1 MLCIV
6 TIQLEK
12 RICECELIKDYL
24 FIIVL
29 LSCIW
34 NVHNLLKKRRILY
47 LNDELFNNEVNII
60 NINVSFVILQGNY
73 DEVKNDDIIYNS
85 IKEKNKY
92 KEEYY

>member
-1 MLCIV
+1 MLCSV

-60 NINVSFVILQGNY
+60 NINVSVVILQVDDNY
-73 DEVKNDDIIYNS
+73 EEVKNDYFLYNS
-85 IKEKNKY
+85 IK
-92 KEEYY
+92 